1 MITMMLNLTKINKS
15 MSKDIK
21 IGKLLCDE
29 DIITKRQL
37 NKALQVQVKGD
48 KRTLGEILVDLGF
61 CDFDDITDALLNSS
75 TDTKQHEEKHEE
87 IHNEPIQPE
96 MVTGLPPNKP
106 EPVIEEPKKEEP
118 IELSEEKVMGT
129 KFTMSLQTLGALV
142 AVIAS
147 GIGGYYMLLQ
157 EIEEAKNLPEPPS
170 IESIFG
176 DEYPSKPDGHNWPR
190 SYEQYKAQVGGL
202 QKDMDDVFDIID
214 EYEEKI
220 EDLEKLVANLR
231 VEVARKKDK

>member
-1 MITMMLNLTKINKS
+1 MNG
-15 MSKDIK
+15 DIK

-37 NKALQVQVKGD
+37 NKALQRQVKGD

-61 CDFDDITDALLNSS
+61 CEFDDITNALLNHDS
-75 TDTKQHEEKHEE
+75 DTQKHEEKQQE
-87 IHNEPIQPE
+87 IVPEIKEIPPVEPEPI
-96 MVTGLPPNKP
+96 V
-106 EPVIEEPKKEEP
+106 EEPKVEEPKVEEP
-118 IELSEEKVMGT
+118 IEISEEKVMNT

-142 AVIAS
+142 AVVAS

-190 SYEQYKAQVGGL
+190 SYEQYKTQVGGL

-220 EDLEKLVANLR
+220 EELEKLVSNLR
-231 VEVARKKDK
+231 VEVAKKKDK

>member
-1 MITMMLNLTKINKS
+1 MNG
-15 MSKDIK
+15 DIK

-37 NKALQVQVKGD
+37 NKALQKQVKGD

-61 CDFDDITDALLNSS
+61 CDFDDITNALLNHDS
-75 TDTKQHEEKHEE
+75 DTKKHEEKQQE
-87 IHNEPIQPE
+87 IQPE
-96 MVTGLPPNKP
+96 PVVEIQPEVKDIPP
-106 EPVIEEPKKEEP
+106 VEPKKDEP
-118 IELSEEKVMGT
+118 IEISEEKVMNT

-142 AVIAS
+142 AVVAS

-157 EIEEAKNLPEPPS
+157 EIELAKELPAPISVEN
-170 IESIFG
+170 IFN
-176 DEYPSKPDGHNWPR
+176 DEYPSKPGGHNWPR
-190 SYEQYKAQVGGL
+190 SFEQYKTQVGGL

-220 EDLEKLVANLR
+220 DELEKLVANLR

>member
-1 MITMMLNLTKINKS
+1 MNG
-15 MSKDIK
+15 DIK

-37 NKALQVQVKGD
+37 NKALQRQVKGD

-61 CDFDDITDALLNSS
+61 CEFDDITNALLNNSS
-75 TDTKQHEEKHEE
+75 DTKKHEDKQKE
-87 IHNEPIQPE
+87 IVGETKDIPVIESEPIR
-96 MVTGLPPNKP
+96 
-106 EPVIEEPKKEEP
+106 EEPKKDEP

-129 KFTMSLQTLGALV
+129 KFTMSLQTLGALI

-190 SYEQYKAQVGGL
+190 SYEQYKTQVGGL
-202 QKDMDDVFDIID
+202 QKDMDDVY
-214 EYEEKI
+214 EYIEEFEEKI
-220 EDLEKLVANLR
+220 EELEKLVSNLR
-231 VEVARKKDK
+231 VEVAKKKDK

>member
-1 MITMMLNLTKINKS
+1 MIMMMLNLTKINKS

-48 KRTLGEILVDLGF
+48 TRTLGEILVDLGF
-61 CDFDDITDALLNSS
+61 CDFDDITDALLNNDS
-75 TDTKQHEEKHEE
+75 DTKKHEDKQKE
-87 IHNEPIQPE
+87 IQ
-96 MVTGLPPNKP
+96 P
-106 EPVIEEPKKEEP
+106 EPVIEIQPDVKDIPPVEPKKDEP
-118 IELSEEKVMGT
+118 IEVSEEKIMGT

-142 AVIAS
+142 ALVAS

-157 EIEEAKNLPEPPS
+157 EIEEAKQLPEPPS

-190 SYEQYKAQVGGL
+190 SYEQYKTQVGGL
-202 QKDMDDVFDIID
+202 QKDMDEVYDYID
-214 EYEEKI
+214 EFEEKI
-220 EDLEKLVANLR
+220 DELEKLVANLR